1 MEGSLKETNTNK
13 TISSLINAAENINSD
28 DDIDWTDCSDY
39 EDYSSEY
46 DYDYDDH
53 NSFELKDPEII
64 KKRCFYNDK
73 DFLVDM
79 NNCPKVAP
87 LCIDTTD
94 IKVDIPDDNQFF
106 LDARTI
112 LGEICNK
119 MYPKSLNK
127 SSLQLESDIREAI
140 RYEVLRDRFTVEA
153 NKKKSIK
160 EFANDW
166 INHNIKC
173 DQKNALVIAYNK
185 IIQEEQ
191 KKKKEYVEKR
201 KKETKSLDQIKQY
214 SLAPYTVKHW
224 IKNFFKMPVQKRI
237 EYLNTGKNE
246 FNSFSGGCHNL
257 KMTDDALLDLICMA
271 LIFPN
276 LKVKHFKDYL
286 NSQYGPCSKK
296 K

>member
-1 MEGSLKETNTNK
+1 
-13 TISSLINAAENINSD
+13 
-28 DDIDWTDCSDY
+28 
-39 EDYSSEY
+39 
-46 DYDYDDH
+46 
-53 NSFELKDPEII
+53 
-64 KKRCFYNDK
+64 
-73 DFLVDM
+73 M

-119 MYPKSLNK
+119 MYPKNINK
-127 SSLQLESDIREAI
+127 TSLQLKSDIREAI

-160 EFANDW
+160 EFANDL

-201 KKETKSLDQIKQY
+201 KKETKSLDEIKLYRSNKKDMQ
-214 SLAPYTVKHW
+214 
-224 IKNFFKMPVQKRI
+224 
-237 EYLNTGKNE
+237 TGGRNM
-246 FNSFSGGCHNL
+246 SFSNVNISPKGR
-257 KMTDDALLDLICMA
+257 ALAKTFTVLISRA
-271 LIFPN
+271 KN
-276 LKVKHFKDYL
+276 
-286 NSQYGPCSKK
+286 
-296 K
+296 